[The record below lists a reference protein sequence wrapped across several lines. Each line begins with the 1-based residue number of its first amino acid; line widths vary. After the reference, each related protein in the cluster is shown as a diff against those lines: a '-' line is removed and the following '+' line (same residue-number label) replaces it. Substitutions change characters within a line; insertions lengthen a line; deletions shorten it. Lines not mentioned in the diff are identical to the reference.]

1 MPLVGWQSP
10 LLLVVSGAVEGVVEE
25 VFEVH
30 QCHPLGR
37 CVSNAGRGCDN
48 SGGHST
54 GGGGCSDAAERLP
67 NVCMFG
73 PGAVLGGG
81 IFLTYFDSMQL
92 RARTEVTA
100 LRFDTQVRTPALSIT
115 ACRVMRLSFQLKKAV
130 I

>member
-1 MPLVGWQSP
+1 MLDDPGSQSP

-25 VFEVH
+25 FYEIH

-37 CVSNAGRGCDN
+37 CVSNAGRGGDKVG
-48 SGGHST
+48 SHSSD
-54 GGGGCSDAAERLP
+54 GGGGGGDERQP
-67 NVCMFG
+67 IVCMLG

-100 LRFDTQVRTPALSIT
+100 LRFDAQVGNFSISGT
-115 ACRVMRLSFQLKKAV
+115 AYLQKRINFRRS
-130 I
+130 